1 MRLFRLGW
9 LWLLVQLIQGQPL
22 PLPQR
27 LVPEAWP
34 DIPEQTGPIERR
46 LRVDL
51 REGDLRHHRVLR
63 ERRRAHE
70 VTDRLTAAG
79 KACRAVR
86 EVSLVL
92 LLADREAEVR
102 AVVVT
107 VLAFAA
113 LW

>member
-1 MRLFRLGW
+1 
-9 LWLLVQLIQGQPL
+9 
-22 PLPQR
+22 
-27 LVPEAWP
+27 
-34 DIPEQTGPIERR
+34 
-46 LRVDL
+46 
-51 REGDLRHHRVLR
+51 
-63 ERRRAHE
+63 
-70 VTDRLTAAG
+70 VTDWLTAAG

-113 LW
+113 LR